1 MKRIVKKILNK
12 AGLGFYSTKGF
23 DVNPVVLKNKYSD
36 LVNETIFLFEQYKQ
50 FSFPEV
56 AGRKELL
63 NKLIGTNISEALS
76 ILHCLNLSLKND
88 GDICEFGVAQGS
100 TSALM
105 ANEIHERTTKNIW
118 LFDSFEG
125 LPKPTEKDLL
135 KDDIFN
141 LGSMEAYQG
150 TMACGLDMVSA
161 RLKAINFPK
170 NRVKVVAGFIEQT
183 INYSNLPEKVCFA
196 YVDFDFYEPIKIAL
210 AFLINHMDK
219 GSYIVVDD
227 YDWFSTGAKTAVD
240 EFVNTYNNKVKLE
253 VAPKPLGHFAMI
265 EIL

>member
-1 MKRIVKKILNK
+1 MKTIARKILNK
-12 AGLGFYSTKGF
+12 AGLGFYNTKGF
-23 DVNPVVLKNKYSD
+23 EVNPVVLNNKYSD
-36 LVNETIFLFEQYKQ
+36 LVNETVYLFEQYKQ
-50 FSFPEV
+50 FTFPEV

-76 ILHCLNLSLKND
+76 ILQCLNLSLKNN

-105 ANEIHERTTKNIW
+105 ANEIHKRTNKNIW

-161 RLKAINFPK
+161 RLKDINFPK
-170 NRVKVVAGFIEQT
+170 DRVKVVAGFIEQT
-183 INYSNLPEKVCFA
+183 IHYNNLPEKVCFA

-210 AFLINHMDK
+210 EFLINRMDK

-240 EFVNTYNNKVKLE
+240 EFVAAFGNRVKLE
-253 VAPKPLGHFAMI
+253 VAPKQLGYFAML
-265 EIL
+265 EVL

>member
-1 MKRIVKKILNK
+1 M
-12 AGLGFYSTKGF
+12 
-23 DVNPVVLKNKYSD
+23 
-36 LVNETIFLFEQYKQ
+36 VNETKFLFEYYRQ
-50 FSFPEV
+50 FTFPEV
-56 AGRKELL
+56 DGRKELL

-76 ILHCLNLSLKND
+76 ILHCLNLSIKNN

-105 ANEIHERTTKNIW
+105 ANEIHKRTNKNIW

-161 RLKAINFPK
+161 RLKDIKFPK
-170 NRVKVVAGFIEQT
+170 ERVKVVSGFIEHT
-183 INYSNLPEKVCFA
+183 INYNSLPEEVCFA

-210 AFLINHMDK
+210 EFLVNRMEK
-219 GSYIVVDD
+219 GSFIVVDD

-240 EFVNTYNNKVKLE
+240 EFVAAFNTKVKLS
-253 VAPKPLGHFAMI
+253 VASKQLGYFAMI